1 MKNKIFTAI
10 LLSLLL
16 TSCGQ
21 TEKKDTSVSETENNI
36 IAATP
41 LVADVIESI
50 SGYKVRSIIPNGLD
64 SHTYMPSAK
73 ELSIID
79 KAEYVFLADINLN
92 TSLSGIIKLTKSKKQ
107 IIDLN
112 KESLDKNS
120 FIKSGNDTNPHT
132 WTSLK
137 NVSKWADYIYNFY
150 IKIDKINAIKYKKN
164 YELFIDELNQLD
176 SKISSEKIIT
186 NKKIMVYHDAW
197 LYFAKDYNINIIGA
211 IQARNFTEPTAK
223 ELAKIIEQI
232 KKENV
237 KSFYGSEVYPSDIL
251 EVIENET
258 GAKYISE
265 LSDDKLPEE
274 TKYLSN
280 SKYLQLMENNY
291 LNLKKGF

>member
-1 MKNKIFTAI
+1 MKNKLFITVLF
-10 LLSLLL
+10 SLLL

-21 TEKKDTSVSETENNI
+21 IEKDTSVSKPEDKI

-41 LVADVIESI
+41 LVADIIESI
-50 SGYKVRSIIPNGLD
+50 SGQKVRSIIPNGLD

-92 TSLSGIIKLTKSKKQ
+92 TSLSGIIKLTKSDRQ

-112 KESLDKNS
+112 KEALSYES
-120 FIKSGNDTNPHT
+120 FIKSGSSTNPHT

-150 IKIDKINAIKYKKN
+150 IKIDKMNTKKYKKN
-164 YELFIDELNQLD
+164 YDLFIDELNQLD

-186 NKKIMVYHDAW
+186 NTKIMVYHDAW

-211 IQARNFTEPTAK
+211 IQARNFTEPTAQ
-223 ELAKIIEQI
+223 ELAKIVEQI
-232 KKENV
+232 KRENV

-251 EVIENET
+251 EVIERET

-291 LNLKKGF
+291 INLKKGF